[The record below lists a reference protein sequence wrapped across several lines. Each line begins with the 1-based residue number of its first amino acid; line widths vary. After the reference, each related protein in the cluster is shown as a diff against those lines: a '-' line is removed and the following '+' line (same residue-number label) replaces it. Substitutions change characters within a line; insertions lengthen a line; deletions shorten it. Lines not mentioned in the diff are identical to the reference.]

1 MEAVDWQKFLSLLTV
16 FLPSPDTMD
25 TLTGRK
31 DHAMAL
37 VHALHRVLVMLFIA
51 SNLLLIPVAATIGA
65 ALGAIAAD
73 VYHLEGTHASLMQ
86 VLGGFMGVGLINGTL
101 ATLAMMLH
109 TQQKIKAA
117 GMKASP
123 PRKKPKAK
131 PAPKAA
137 STKTASRKAVG
148 KKTAVK
154 RQPAAGTKSREQES
168 QSQSL
173 IHPLPAAVTPA
184 ANKHIFE
191 HEPTTPNHR
200 FRPAI
205 LIDDSRD

>member
-1 MEAVDWQKFLSLLTV
+1 
-16 FLPSPDTMD
+16 
-25 TLTGRK
+25 
-31 DHAMAL
+31 MAL

-73 VYHLEGTHASLMQ
+73 LCHLEGTHASLMQ

-123 PRKKPKAK
+123 PRKKPKTK

-137 STKTASRKAVG
+137 STKAVG

-154 RQPAAGTKSREQES
+154 RAADTKAAGKK
-168 QSQSL
+168 
-173 IHPLPAAVTPA
+173 AAGKKA
-184 ANKHIFE
+184 KAK
-191 HEPTTPNHR
+191 
-200 FRPAI
+200 A
-205 LIDDSRD
+205 